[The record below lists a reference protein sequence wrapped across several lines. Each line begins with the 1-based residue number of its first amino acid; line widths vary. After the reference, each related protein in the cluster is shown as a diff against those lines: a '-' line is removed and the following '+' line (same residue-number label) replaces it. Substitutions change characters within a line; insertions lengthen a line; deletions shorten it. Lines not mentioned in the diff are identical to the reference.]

1 MIQISPQQIYVG
13 KSSFVKGIL
22 DWIRTLRSGNYVNI
36 LQAISLD
43 CEPTFLGS
51 CFVFVISFA
60 DQDSTTP
67 IVQREW
73 SSVNEHCVLEEHDKL
88 ISLHYQLMNY
98 NIILDRMF
106 AFAAISGCNVRV
118 GDVSGWDVLLWMA

>member
-1 MIQISPQQIYVG
+1 MDRER
-13 KSSFVKGIL
+13 KSFLRKNKSYDDYEVVCFLVACNVKAI
-22 DWIRTLRSGNYVNI
+22 VNV
-36 LQAISLD
+36 Q
-43 CEPTFLGS
+43 C
-51 CFVFVISFA
+51 
-60 DQDSTTP
+60 STTP
-67 IVQREW
+67 IVQRER
-73 SSVNEHCVLEEHDKL
+73 SSVNEHYVLEEHDKL

>member
-1 MIQISPQQIYVG
+1 MFVCLSAVCDTGLMRRNGYLEYV
-13 KSSFVKGIL
+13 
-22 DWIRTLRSGNYVNI
+22 
-36 LQAISLD
+36 
-43 CEPTFLGS
+43 C
-51 CFVFVISFA
+51 
-60 DQDSTTP
+60 STTP
-67 IVQREW
+67 IVQRER
-73 SSVNEHCVLEEHDKL
+73 SSVNEHYVLEEHDKL